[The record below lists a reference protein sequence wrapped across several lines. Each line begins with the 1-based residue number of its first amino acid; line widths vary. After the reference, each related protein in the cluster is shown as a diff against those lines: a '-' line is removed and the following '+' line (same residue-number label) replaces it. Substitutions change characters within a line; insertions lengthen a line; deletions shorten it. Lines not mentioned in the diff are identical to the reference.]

1 MENQDKIFEQIKQA
15 ADNSESKE
23 FPALESVWSR
33 VEDKLDNKVLTR
45 QNKKWKQ
52 WAMAASVVAVVS
64 LGYQL
69 FKAETEIPAQN
80 NEKTFVVK
88 ENKMPEIKPQSDVV
102 SAPTDTSSVIKKDA
116 GTILKRQL
124 ESQPVVARSEE
135 KSLSTAAEPVATPHR
150 QTMEMSAP
158 AMKSVAEADIRKDM
172 HKAEKEDRDSDDNS
186 EEMFKRSRT
195 KGIMAKGRVFD
206 ARIVTSDE
214 DNQTEAKKAKTQ
226 MPAGKQ
232 KPLLIVDGK
241 PLVAKTQKEY
251 DSKLSEV
258 MESVPTERD
267 TVFYLKEPL
276 YIINGTEYSEDSLF
290 GATPTSPYAPL
301 NLQEEGMTTRI
312 YTGKEAL
319 KRFGDKGKN
328 GVIVITTKNG
338 KPAPKQK

>member
-33 VEDKLDNKVLTR
+33 VEDKLDNKVLTK

-52 WAMAASVVAVVS
+52 WAVAASVVAVVS

-69 FKAETEIPAQN
+69 FKAETETPAQN
-80 NEKTFVVK
+80 NGKTFVVK
-88 ENKMPEIKPQSDVV
+88 ANKMPEIKRQSDVV
-102 SAPTDTSSVIKKDA
+102 SAPIDTSSVIKKDA

-124 ESQPVVARSEE
+124 ETQPIVARSEE
-135 KSLSTAAEPVATPHR
+135 QSLSTATEPVATPHR
-150 QTMEMSAP
+150 QAMEMSAP
-158 AMKSVAEADIRKDM
+158 AMKSVVVADAKEEM
-172 HKAEKEDRDSDDNS
+172 HKAEKEDSDRDDNS

-206 ARIVTSDE
+206 AHIVTSDE
-214 DNQTEAKKAKTQ
+214 DNQTETKKTKTQ

-251 DSKLSEV
+251 DSKLNEM

-338 KPAPKQK
+338 KPAAKQK